1 MPETKNAVIELERAI
16 VGTAITD
23 PVVLDVV
30 TQHVSSDDFSDY
42 RLGMV
47 YRCICSM
54 YSESRHIDANT
65 LLDYAEAS
73 GTIKQIGGLEHVS
86 FLVGHIV
93 PPSKI
98 AEYCK
103 IVHDRSVQRRVQ
115 KMGRDISTRAA
126 EAESGAEALDIA
138 RGAVLNF
145 EDSGG
150 GGQFLPVSEILPE
163 VFDEYDTAVNGKSPG
178 VLTGFRDID
187 RATTGFHP
195 GELYFLGARPGMGK
209 TTLAM
214 QWAVEIAKI
223 LPVIYFSIEMPK
235 KQLVSKQLAAEAR
248 VKYSDVRRGKL
259 AKRDFAKLSV
269 AASAFYGLKLYI
281 DDRPVINPSRI
292 RARGNAV
299 SAKSGL
305 GAIFVDYLQ
314 MMAPN
319 EWRPGRGRVQEL
331 EDICN
336 ELKGIAKSLN
346 VPIIAL
352 SQLSRKTEDRRDRR
366 PELGDLR
373 ASGGIEQAADG
384 AYFLYREGYYN
395 HGDETGITEFII
407 GKGRFSETGFVNLMF
422 DSEFVRFNDH
432 ENVHIVGEPS
442 LC

>member
-1 MPETKNAVIELERAI
+1 
-16 VGTAITD
+16 
-23 PVVLDVV
+23 
-30 TQHVSSDDFSDY
+30 
-42 RLGMV
+42 
-47 YRCICSM
+47 M

-73 GTIKQIGGLEHVS
+73 GVIRQIGGLEHVS
-86 FLVGHIV
+86 FLAEHIV
-93 PPSKI
+93 PPSRI
-98 AEYCK
+98 SEYCK

-115 KMGRDISTRAA
+115 KIGRDISTRAA

-145 EDSGG
+145 EDSKGD
-150 GGQFLPVSEILPE
+150 GQFLPVSEILPE
-163 VFDEYDTAVNGKSPG
+163 VFDEYDAAVNGKSPG
-178 VLTGFRDID
+178 VLTGFVDID

-214 QWAVEIAKI
+214 QWAAEIAKT

-235 KQLVSKQLAAEAR
+235 RQLVSKQVAAEAR

-259 AKRDFAKLSV
+259 AKGDFSRLSI
-269 AASAFYGLKLYI
+269 AASSFYELNLYI
-281 DDRPVINPSRI
+281 DDRPVMNPSRV

-299 SAKSGL
+299 RAKSGL

-314 MMAPN
+314 MMVPN
-319 EWRPGRGRVQEL
+319 ERRPGSGRVQEL

-336 ELKGIAKSLN
+336 ELKGIAKTLN
-346 VPIIAL
+346 VPVIAL
-352 SQLSRKTEDRRDRR
+352 SQLNRGVEDRKDRR
-366 PELGDLR
+366 PELRDLR

-395 HGDETGITEFII
+395 HGDETGVTEFII
-407 GKGRFSETGFVNLMF
+407 GKGRFSDTGYVNLSF

-442 LC
+442 VC